1 MLPTPSVNASSSAKR
16 RTSNSN
22 RRRHWS
28 SLAKPALGVAL
39 AMGVMTAGQAQAL
52 VVNVNGQDWD
62 VTTFSG
68 TYNANTSKFATAAN
82 GGIMPWWFNETAA
95 HAFAIAVDAQ
105 LGTPNI
111 LDGSSGPPA
120 GTGSGPFF
128 GYVTNGIDNIMY
140 GYGWVSNY
148 GVGQGVIGF
157 PSGGT
162 SRTWAQATLFLDTAE
177 VPGPLPALGAA
188 AAFGFSRK
196 LRKRIKSHAK
206 TVALHY

>member
-1 MLPTPSVNASSSAKR
+1 
-16 RTSNSN
+16 
-22 RRRHWS
+22 
-28 SLAKPALGVAL
+28 
-39 AMGVMTAGQAQAL
+39 MGVIAAGQAQAL

-68 TYNANTSKFATAAN
+68 TYNANTSKFATATN
-82 GGIMPWWFNETAA
+82 GGVMPWWFNETAA
-95 HAFAIAVDAQ
+95 AAFAIALDAQ
-105 LGTPNI
+105 LGTPNV

-120 GTGSGPFF
+120 GTGAGPFF

-157 PSGGT
+157 PSGVT
-162 SRTWAQATLFLDTAE
+162 SRTWAQATLFLGTAE
-177 VPGPLPALGAA
+177 APGPLPALGTA

-196 LRKRIKSHAK
+196 LRKRIKSSANPISSSY
-206 TVALHY
+206 TI